1 MSWMQRAPEPN
12 PASSEMEA
20 RVTRFATSAVSAALA
35 LVLLGHGAAAVEKIT
50 LIHSVPQLTSLFA
63 FGSSIPIEL
72 GFWKEEGLEVEAL
85 PAPGAAAAIQL
96 VVGGRATAAIA
107 NPSSEMIAVQ
117 KGSTV
122 KFYYSAQRGDIFGVG
137 LPEGSGLSTLADL
150 KGKAIGVTSF
160 ASGGTIYV
168 KGLLGQAGLSE
179 KDYTLVEIGVGARA
193 AAALK
198 SGQVQALSMY
208 DEAYAQLAQAGLRMS
223 RIIRD
228 PRAKNYISGSI
239 VVQLDDLEKRKPMLI
254 GLARGIAKGQIFQE
268 TNPEAAVRIHWKVYP
283 HTAPRGGVT
292 TEEVDKAVEVNRAS
306 TKLVSRDALGTNR
319 FGDMPRERMEDFQRY
334 LVTTGVVPKE
344 IDVGNYY
351 TEELIPQINNF
362 DAAAVA
368 KLAKSYVPR

>member
-1 MSWMQRAPEPN
+1 MTKLS
-12 PASSEMEA
+12 
-20 RVTRFATSAVSAALA
+20 TRTLAALGLFLFGHDPA
-35 LVLLGHGAAAVEKIT
+35 LAAEKIT
-50 LIHSVPQLTSLFA
+50 LIHSVPQLTSLFS
-63 FGSSIPIEL
+63 FGSSIPIEM

-122 KFYYSAQRGDIFGVG
+122 KFYYSAQRGDIFGIG
-137 LPEGSGLSTLADL
+137 LPEGSGLNTLADL
-150 KGKAIGVTSF
+150 KGKTIGVTSF
-160 ASGGTIYV
+160 ASGGTIYA
-168 KGLLGQAGLSE
+168 KGLLSQAGLTE

-198 SGQVQALSMY
+198 SKQVQALSMY

-223 RIIRD
+223 KIVRD

-239 VVQLDDLEKRKPMLI
+239 VVQQEEFAKRQSMLI

-292 TEEVDKAVEVNRAS
+292 QEEVNKAVEVNKAS
-306 TKLVSRDALGTNR
+306 TKLVARNALGTNR
-319 FGDMPRERMEDFQRY
+319 FGDMPRDRMEDFQRY

-344 IDVGNYY
+344 IDVGAYY
-351 TEELIPQINNF
+351 TEDLIPAINDF
-362 DAAAVA
+362 DAGKIIALAKGYVA
-368 KLAKSYVPR
+368 K

>member
-1 MSWMQRAPEPN
+1 M
-12 PASSEMEA
+12 
-20 RVTRFATSAVSAALA
+20 
-35 LVLLGHGAAAVEKIT
+35 
-50 LIHSVPQLTSLFA
+50 
-63 FGSSIPIEL
+63 

-122 KFYYSAQRGDIFGVG
+122 KFYYSAQRGDIFGIG
-137 LPEGSGLSTLADL
+137 LPEGSGLNTLADL
-150 KGKAIGVTSF
+150 KGKTIGVTSF
-160 ASGGTIYV
+160 ASGGTIYA
-168 KGLLGQAGLSE
+168 KGLLSQAGLTE

-198 SGQVQALSMY
+198 SKQVQALSMY
-208 DEAYAQLAQAGLRMS
+208 DEAYAQLAQAGLQMS
-223 RIIRD
+223 KIVRD

-239 VVQLDDLEKRKPMLI
+239 VVQQEEFAKRQSMLI

-268 TNPEAAVRIHWKVYP
+268 TNPEAAVRIHWKAYP

-292 TEEVDKAVEVNRAS
+292 QEEVNKAVEVNKAS
-306 TKLVSRDALGTNR
+306 TKLVARNALGTNR
-319 FGDMPRERMEDFQRY
+319 FGDMPRDRMEDFQRY

-344 IDVGNYY
+344 IDVGAYY
-351 TEELIPQINNF
+351 TEDLIPMINDF
-362 DAAAVA
+362 DAGKIVALAKGYVA
-368 KLAKSYVPR
+368 K

>member
-1 MSWMQRAPEPN
+1 
-12 PASSEMEA
+12 
-20 RVTRFATSAVSAALA
+20 
-35 LVLLGHGAAAVEKIT
+35 VLLGHGAAAVEKIT

>member
-1 MSWMQRAPEPN
+1 
-12 PASSEMEA
+12 
-20 RVTRFATSAVSAALA
+20 
-35 LVLLGHGAAAVEKIT
+35 VLLGHGAAAVEKIT
-50 LIHSVPQLTSLFA
+50 LIHSVPQLTSLFS

-137 LPEGSGLSTLADL
+137 LPEGAGLSTLADL

-160 ASGGTIYV
+160 ASGGTIYA
-168 KGLLGQAGLSE
+168 KGLLSQAGLSE

-223 RIIRD
+223 KIIRD
-228 PRAKNYISGSI
+228 PRATNYISGSI
-239 VVQLDDLEKRKPMLI
+239 VVQLDDLKKRKPMLI

-283 HTAPRGGVT
+283 HTGPRGGIT

-334 LVTTGVVPKE
+334 LVATGVVPKE

-351 TEELIPQINNF
+351 TEELIPEINNF
-362 DAAAVA
+362 DAAAIA
-368 KLAKSYVPR
+368 GLARSYVPQ